1 MKVLFIGNSFTFVN
15 DLPAMLE
22 NLSGGEIIYGKVLR
36 GGAYLKWYA
45 DPEHELGVQ
54 VREKAKETWDAVI
67 LQDQS
72 FNPARDRDD
81 CVNQTKVLA
90 ALFPETTVFMYQ
102 TWAYRDG
109 SDKLK
114 NTELTY
120 DEMKEKLYEA
130 YNAAAE
136 AVNGRRVPVGYGF
149 AEVKKT
155 APDVDLYTEDD
166 YHPSPAGTYLAAC
179 LFYMALTGKDCGEL
193 PGIDALDDGTVKILK
208 TAAKAVAGT

>member
-22 NLSGGEIIYGKVLR
+22 NLSGGEITYGKVLH

-90 ALFPETTVFMYQ
+90 ALFPETPVFMYQ

-114 NTELTY
+114 NTGLTY

-155 APDVDLYTEDD
+155 APDVVLYTEDD
-166 YHPSPAGTYLAAC
+166 YHPSPAGTYLAAS
-179 LFYMALTGKDCGEL
+179 LFYTALTGKDCGEL

-208 TAAKAVAGT
+208 TAAKAVSGT